1 MDARSY
7 STPESR
13 EPAHEGDRCIS
24 GASVAVGACLCE
36 AVNYAVDRVFEALS
50 QYSDPPGA
58 RQQTEQ
64 FGTFVTA
71 PREAF
76 GRVSGKG
83 PLTDYDSAGGAR
95 RSFCRWRGST
105 RCPDRAGPY
114 GHAVPGIA
122 HRDPGGG
129 ESKPA
134 GRARLT
140 GASASRCR

>member
-36 AVNYAVDRVFEALS
+36 TVNYAVDRVFEALS

-83 PLTDYDSAGGAR
+83 SLTDYDSAGGAR
-95 RSFCRWRGST
+95 PSFCRWCGST
-105 RCPDRAGPY
+105 MPVTAQDCTAMLCPVSRIEIPVA
-114 GHAVPGIA
+114 ANRSRQVVPA
-122 HRDPGGG
+122 
-129 ESKPA
+129 
-134 GRARLT
+134 
-140 GASASRCR
+140 